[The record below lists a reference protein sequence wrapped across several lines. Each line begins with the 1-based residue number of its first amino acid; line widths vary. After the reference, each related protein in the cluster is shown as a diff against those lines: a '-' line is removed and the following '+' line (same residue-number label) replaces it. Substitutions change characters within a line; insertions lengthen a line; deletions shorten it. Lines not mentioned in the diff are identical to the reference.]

1 MGFVYQILYLF
12 LEKSV
17 KKSFEIIL
25 HRHNFIFHMQIY
37 KRNPEK
43 PCNFTENTKSEQQ
56 LPSFMF
62 VHLTVSNIWIT
73 QLYQHPATKLVY
85 GSVN

>member
-1 MGFVYQILYLF
+1 
-12 LEKSV
+12 
-17 KKSFEIIL
+17 
-25 HRHNFIFHMQIY
+25 MQIY